1 MYYHASNVANI
12 KELIPSV
19 SMHGTPFVYLT
30 TKKENA
36 LVYLSN
42 AVEKYCKEIGFEH
55 SGKYYKWCSY
65 GFTKDGILEL
75 QEYWPDAVVDTYA
88 GVSGY
93 IYSAENVTTAES
105 MKDIPFAATSTEP
118 VSVDACEYVPDAY
131 EALKEAANKGL
142 IVIKKY
148 SENSEKM
155 LAWIERCIKE
165 QYKIASEI
173 PDYKVFLEGKFRKLC
188 LEENGL

>member
-12 KELIPSV
+12 KELIPGV
-19 SMHGTPFVYLT
+19 SMHGKPFVYLT
-30 TKKENA
+30 TKRENA

-75 QEYWPDAVVDTYA
+75 QEYWPDAIVDTYA

-93 IYSAENVTTAES
+93 IYSAKNVMSAES
-105 MKDIPFAATSTEP
+105 M
-118 VSVDACEYVPDAY
+118 
-131 EALKEAANKGL
+131 
-142 IVIKKY
+142 
-148 SENSEKM
+148 
-155 LAWIERCIKE
+155 
-165 QYKIASEI
+165 
-173 PDYKVFLEGKFRKLC
+173 
-188 LEENGL
+188 

>member
-1 MYYHASNVANI
+1 MYYHASNVPNI
-12 KELIPSV
+12 KELIPSA

-30 TKKENA
+30 TKRENA

-42 AVEKYCKEIGFEH
+42 AVEKYCKEIGFEY

-93 IYSAENVTTAES
+93 IYSAEDVASAES
-105 MKDIPFAATSTEP
+105 MKDIPFAVTSTQY

-131 EALKEAANKGL
+131 EALKEAEEKGL

-155 LAWIERCIKE
+155 LAWIEQCIKE
-165 QYKIASEI
+165 QFRIASEI
-173 PDYKVFLEGKFRKLC
+173 PDYKVFLEGKFKNIL
-188 LEENGL
+188 

>member
-1 MYYHASNVANI
+1 MYYHASNIENI

-19 SMHGTPFVYLT
+19 SMHGKSLVYLT
-30 TKKENA
+30 TKRENA

-55 SGKYYKWCSY
+55 TGKYYKWCSY
-65 GFTKDGILEL
+65 GFTKEGILQL

-93 IYSAENVTTAES
+93 IYSAKNVVSAES
-105 MKDIPFAATSTEP
+105 MKDIPFAIASTEP
-118 VSVDACEYVPDAY
+118 VIVEACEYVPDAY
-131 EALKEAANKGL
+131 EALKDAADKGL
-142 IVIKKY
+142 IVIRKY

-155 LAWIERCIKE
+155 LAWIEQCIRE
-165 QYKIASEI
+165 QYKIANDI
-173 PDYKVFLEGKFRKLC
+173 PEYKVFLEGKFKNIL
-188 LEENGL
+188 

>member
-12 KELIPSV
+12 TELIPGV
-19 SMHGTPFVYLT
+19 SMHGKPFVYLT
-30 TKKENA
+30 TKRENA

-42 AVEKYCKEIGFEH
+42 AVEKYCKEIGFEY

-93 IYSAENVTTAES
+93 IYSAENVTSAES
-105 MKDIPFAATSTEP
+105 MKDIPFAATSTEH

-131 EALKEAANKGL
+131 EALKEAADKGL

-173 PDYKVFLEGKFRKLC
+173 PDYKVFLEGKFKNIL
-188 LEENGL
+188 